1 MNKVKGGVQME
12 EIKFSS
18 DELQLLIDN
27 TRYSIAK
34 DARKLI
40 NLEEET
46 QPTSYRITKER
57 STRNSELLIKLF
69 KIKNS

>member
-1 MNKVKGGVQME
+1 MLEQVLD
-12 EIKFSS
+12 EIISS

-40 NLEEET
+40 NIDADKE
-46 QPTSYRITKER
+46 PINYRITRDR
-57 STRNSELLIKLF
+57 SKRNSNLLSKLF
-69 KIKNS
+69 KIKNN

>member
-40 NLEEET
+40 NLEEEI

-57 STRNSELLIKLF
+57 SKRNSELLIKLF

>member
-46 QPTSYRITKER
+46 QTTRYMIKKER
-57 STRNSELLIKLF
+57 NKRNTELLINLF

>member
-1 MNKVKGGVQME
+1 ME

-40 NLEEET
+40 NIEEET
-46 QPTSYRITKER
+46 QPKNNRIKKER
-57 STRNSELLIKLF
+57 SKRNAEVLIKLF

>member
-46 QPTSYRITKER
+46 RTYLTRPQKEQPLTY
-57 STRNSELLIKLF
+57 L
-69 KIKNS
+69 

>member
-1 MNKVKGGVQME
+1 ME
-12 EIKFSS
+12 EIKLYS

-46 QPTSYRITKER
+46 QPTSYRIKKER
-57 STRNSELLIKLF
+57 SKRKSELLIKIF

>member
-27 TRYSIAK
+27 TSYSIAK

-57 STRNSELLIKLF
+57 SKRNSELLIKLF

>member
-1 MNKVKGGVQME
+1 MNEVKGGVQME
-12 EIKFSS
+12 EINFSS

-57 STRNSELLIKLF
+57 SKRNSELLIKLF

>member
-1 MNKVKGGVQME
+1 MNQVKGGVQME

-40 NLEEET
+40 FFLT
-46 QPTSYRITKER
+46 
-57 STRNSELLIKLF
+57 
-69 KIKNS
+69 